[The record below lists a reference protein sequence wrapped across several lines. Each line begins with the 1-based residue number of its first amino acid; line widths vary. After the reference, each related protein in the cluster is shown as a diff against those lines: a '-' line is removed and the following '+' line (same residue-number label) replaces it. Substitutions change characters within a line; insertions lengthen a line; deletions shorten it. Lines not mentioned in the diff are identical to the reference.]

1 MGACLYMLVCM
12 SVCCTRMYLRTH
24 VYMLPHIHTACVRI
38 HIHTYIHRLNTTL
51 EELSQATER
60 ADTNERLREEA
71 RAKLCS
77 ELSMAADEI
86 ERLQGEVKARENR
99 VPASDVDAL
108 KDELKRANEQVR
120 VYICSMQV
128 ICVIA

>member
-1 MGACLYMLVCM
+1 MH
-12 SVCCTRMYLRTH
+12 TH
-24 VYMLPHIHTACVRI
+24 IDTYITTY
-38 HIHTYIHRLNTTL
+38 IHTYIHRLNMTL

-86 ERLQGEVKARENR
+86 ERLQAEIKARENW
-99 VPASDVDAL
+99 VPASDVDAS
-108 KDELKRANEQVR
+108 KEELKRANEQV
-120 VYICSMQV
+120 CMC
-128 ICVIA
+128 ICVICKYVCVPVQSMWMDTVIWTLLRGS